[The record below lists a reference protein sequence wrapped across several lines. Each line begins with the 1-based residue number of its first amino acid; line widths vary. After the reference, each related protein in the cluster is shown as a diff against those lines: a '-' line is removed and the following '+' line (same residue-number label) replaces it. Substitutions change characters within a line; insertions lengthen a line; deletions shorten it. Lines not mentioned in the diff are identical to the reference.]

1 MNKLFFWRQTE
12 DSYIDEKEKKER
24 KKYTKD
30 GERRYKY
37 LAAKVV
43 RFYYIAF
50 SVTILIVLTTFTI
63 AISNANHYDVVD
75 SGDGVESEQKMAGTT
90 MFLADRTYHPNT
102 NQAEFLFQ
110 VSREPIYQK
119 QPIQMIVAERKSQ
132 KELKSKLLE
141 LNEEYMLV
149 IVSDVPANWKEIVFD
164 FGENELVVD
173 TSTEVKT
180 SHLLTKGDEEII
192 KEGEMKQ
199 VSFFFSDLET
209 PQTKGYSNMTDD
221 DYLRYYAEK
230 QIDAADELMTRYAK
244 DIKTLEKDVKHM
256 DKQIEQLKEDK
267 KYQTETTQLET
278 DQSIKSIQS
287 EQEKIR
293 SKVQETKLGIKQLN
307 DRKGK
312 LEEWL
317 SDHPS

>member
-149 IVSDVPANWKEIVFD
+149 IVSDVPENWKEIVFD

-199 VSFFFSDLET
+199 ISFFFSDLET

-244 DIKTLEKDVKHM
+244 DIKTLDKDVKHM
-256 DKQIEQLKEDK
+256 DKQIVQLKEDK

>member
-24 KKYTKD
+24 EKYTKD

-149 IVSDVPANWKEIVFD
+149 IVSDVPENWKEIVFD

-256 DKQIEQLKEDK
+256 DKQIVQLKEDK

>member
-149 IVSDVPANWKEIVFD
+149 IVSDVPENWKEIVFD

-244 DIKTLEKDVKHM
+244 DIKTLDKDVKHM
-256 DKQIEQLKEDK
+256 DKQIVQLKEDK